1 MKKSVFVLLFVFAFT
16 FMCSFMVSAQ
26 QSPLQ
31 ILVDSTDYYDDISE
45 SAWYKTALDGIVNF
59 GLIDGLSEKQFAP
72 DGITDRATLVTALY
86 RMTGEPAVLNE
97 TPFVD
102 LTDDWYKDAVA
113 WAYETGVVNGTSE
126 TTFSPDAKITREQL
140 AAIFYRYMN
149 YMRGDTS
156 SSYDLTV
163 YPDYDKVSTWAR
175 EAFSWACSK
184 ELITGSKGADG
195 VVRLDPSQGATR
207 AQVSTIVMRFCERY
221 QDIFAV
227 KDDPDEDDR
236 YKNFTYTGSFRY
248 MRRNFGFRGELY
260 ALNMRFA
267 TDWNVLRRADKTY
280 AISLGNTEIGKIYSG
295 NATDLN
301 EWKIVDKEEMQLDG
315 LRSIKYIEKQGSGIT
330 LRFRYRFC
338 YEYNENNCDRV
349 VTMVLDY
356 TQADQPTVKTLFDKT
371 ILMPATTPQNLG
383 VLSELKDKEI
393 LIVGN
398 SFVRTSDIGNI
409 LKEMFKINNKKCQV
423 TAISRNGTAISD
435 YAEDPNFL
443 SDLRSGSYDA
453 VFMCGLYDDK
463 DVPNVAVI
471 KKACDKSDTKFILF
485 PAHNEIPYQ
494 ISAARSS
501 YESVLFIDWKNEI
514 EAFITLGK
522 SKWDFCIRDYD
533 KHSNPIAGY
542 IGAHMIYRAIYGEV
556 PAKDLTT
563 SIKQSEVDS
572 IIGDYKS
579 KGYVQTL
586 HNIIYFD

>member
-1 MKKSVFVLLFVFAFT
+1 MKKSVALLLFVFALM
-16 FMCSFMVSAQ
+16 FMCAFMVSAEEM
-26 QSPLQ
+26 PLQ

-45 SAWYKTALDGIVNF
+45 SAWYKSAIDGVVNF
-59 GLIDGLSEKQFAP
+59 GLIDGLSENEFAP

-86 RMTGEPAVLNE
+86 RMTGGPAVLNE

-113 WAYETGVVNGTSE
+113 WAYETGVVNGTGA

-140 AAIFYRYMN
+140 ATIFYRYMN
-149 YMRGDTS
+149 YMNGDTV
-156 SSYDLTV
+156 SSYNLTS
-163 YPDYDKVSTWAR
+163 YPDYDKVSTWAS
-175 EAFSWACSK
+175 EAFSWACSE
-184 ELITGSKGADG
+184 ELISGSKGADG
-195 VVRLDPSQGATR
+195 VLRLEPSSGATR

-221 QDIFAV
+221 QDMFVAE
-227 KDDPDEDDR
+227 DNPEEDDK
-236 YKNFTYTGSFRY
+236 YQNFTYTGTLRY
-248 MRRNFGFRGELY
+248 TRRNFGFKGELY
-260 ALNMRFA
+260 ALNLRFA
-267 TDWNVLRRADKTY
+267 SNWDVLRNEDKTY
-280 AISLGNTEIGKIYSG
+280 SIRIGDTEIGKIYSG
-295 NATDLN
+295 NATDTDK
-301 EWKIVDKEEMQLDG
+301 WKIVERDEIQVDG
-315 LRSIKYIEKQGSGIT
+315 ICTNKYIEKQGSGIT

-338 YEYNENNCDRV
+338 YEYDENNCHRI

-356 TQADQPTVKTLFDKT
+356 TQADEATIKTLFDKT

-383 VLSELKDKEI
+383 VLSELKDKHI

-409 LKEMFKINNKKCQV
+409 LDEMFDKNKKKCKV
-423 TAISRNGTAISD
+423 TAIARNGAAISD
-435 YAEDPNFL
+435 YATDESFL
-443 SDLRSGSYDA
+443 SDLRRGSYDA
-453 VFMCGLYDDK
+453 VFMCGMYDDK
-463 DVPNVAVI
+463 DVPNIGII
-471 KKACDKSDTKFILF
+471 KKACEKSRTELILF

-494 ISAARSS
+494 ISASRTGNSDL
-501 YESVLFIDWKNEI
+501 VFIDWKNEI
-514 EAFITLGK
+514 DAFITLGK

-542 IGAHMIYRAIYGEV
+542 VGAHMIYRAIYGEL

-563 SIKQSEVDS
+563 SIKQSDVDS